1 MIALDSNVLLRFLIE
16 DDADQTA
23 RAAVLIRKTLAGNET
38 IYVSDI
44 VLCEIVWV
52 LKRLYRK
59 SKLEIIKIIRIVLLA
74 EGLVFNSTEAIW
86 SALDAY
92 EQGRGDF
99 ADYIIREQARDAG
112 CEVVATFD
120 KVLVKE
126 EGFIEP
132 SPMRQD

>member
-23 RAAVLIRKTLAGNET
+23 RAAELIRKTIVGNDV

-59 SKLEIIKIIRIVLLA
+59 SKPEIIKIIRLILLA

-86 SALDAY
+86 KALDAY
-92 EQGRGDF
+92 EHGRGDF

-112 CEVVATFD
+112 SEVVATFD
-120 KVLVKE
+120 KVLISEK
-126 EGFIEP
+126 GFIAP
-132 SPMRQD
+132 